1 MRKSIWAAALTL
13 AAIAA
18 MAAARPALTREEIFE
33 VNTAVVEV
41 SGIYNSVI
49 ASGRVEE
56 AARAE
61 VTLPYSA
68 RVSEV
73 YVKVGDS
80 VTAGQALM
88 KVSGAAK
95 SDFSD
100 SERIAG
106 LRKMLEGEDVLSI
119 AAFSEE
125 EIKEEIIA
133 AAGSALLT
141 LPEEEVPE
149 TDEIIC
155 SPADGVVM
163 AVQAPADAVPA
174 GSSLAAVSDVRR
186 LNIRASIQE
195 GYAAQVAERMAADIT
210 GEGFQNV
217 LYRGVVTNIMP
228 YATQVQS
235 LTSAPETRVEVLL
248 SVTNADERLKPG
260 YTANVKIYTD
270 HKDEALLVPY
280 EAVWQDEDNRE
291 NVYVIENGRAVQHMV
306 RTGYELENLLEV
318 TEGLSAGDIVILNPP
333 KGLCH
338 GSRITLAGQKEA
350 GR

>member
-1 MRKSIWAAALTL
+1 
-13 AAIAA
+13 
-18 MAAARPALTREEIFE
+18 
-33 VNTAVVEV
+33 
-41 SGIYNSVI
+41 
-49 ASGRVEE
+49 
-56 AARAE
+56 
-61 VTLPYSA
+61 
-68 RVSEV
+68 
-73 YVKVGDS
+73 
-80 VTAGQALM
+80 
-88 KVSGAAK
+88 
-95 SDFSD
+95 
-100 SERIAG
+100 
-106 LRKMLEGEDVLSI
+106 MLEGEDVLSI

-291 NVYVIENGRAVQHMV
+291 NVYVIENGRAVQH
-306 RTGYELENLLEV
+306 
-318 TEGLSAGDIVILNPP
+318 LSLIHI
-333 KGLCH
+333 
-338 GSRITLAGQKEA
+338 
-350 GR
+350 

>member
-235 LTSAPETRVEVLL
+235 LTSARGGPAQRHKCRRTAEARLHG
-248 SVTNADERLKPG
+248 ERK
-260 YTANVKIYTD
+260 
-270 HKDEALLVPY
+270 
-280 EAVWQDEDNRE
+280 
-291 NVYVIENGRAVQHMV
+291 
-306 RTGYELENLLEV
+306 NLY
-318 TEGLSAGDIVILNPP
+318 
-333 KGLCH
+333 
-338 GSRITLAGQKEA
+338 GSQG
-350 GR
+350 